1 MSFTLRLSKKGQF
14 RYNTYFIKQCVGPKR
29 MTHKFRPILVKYR
42 IIPQHHI
49 KLYYNITLIKLEIT

>member
-1 MSFTLRLSKKGQF
+1 
-14 RYNTYFIKQCVGPKR
+14 V
-29 MTHKFRPILVKYR
+29 THKFRPILVKYR